1 MVEPTSTSAGGVA
14 LYKLGVFGFVAMLVS
29 VLVMSM
35 TVPRSSRELVAALIS
50 TLAFSLFGGAVVIK
64 QLGLEGLAH
73 GDMIDMM
80 QLCALIFACG
90 TPGWVIMRAVF
101 NWSESRKDLEIDD
114 LVRSAKNDIESVKN
128 SGKIDGQ

>member
-14 LYKLGVFGFVAMLVS
+14 LYKLGAFGFVAMLVS

-35 TVPRSSRELVAALIS
+35 TAPRSSRELIAALIS
-50 TLAFSLFGGAVVIK
+50 TLTFSLLGGAVAIK
-64 QLGLEGLAH
+64 QLGLESMVH

-80 QLCALIFACG
+80 SLCALIFACG
-90 TPGWVIMRAVF
+90 SPGWVLMRAVF
-101 NWSESRKDLEIDD
+101 NWTESRRDLEIDD

-128 SGKIDGQ
+128 SGKID

>member
-14 LYKLGVFGFVAMLVS
+14 LYKLGVFGFVAMLAS

-50 TLAFSLFGGAVVIK
+50 TLTFSLLGGAVAIK
-64 QLGLEGLAH
+64 QLGLESMVH

-80 QLCALIFACG
+80 SLCALIFACG
-90 TPGWVIMRAVF
+90 SPGWVLMRAVF
-101 NWSESRKDLEIDD
+101 NWTESRRDLEIDD
-114 LVRSAKNDIESVKN
+114 LVKSAKNDIEAVKN